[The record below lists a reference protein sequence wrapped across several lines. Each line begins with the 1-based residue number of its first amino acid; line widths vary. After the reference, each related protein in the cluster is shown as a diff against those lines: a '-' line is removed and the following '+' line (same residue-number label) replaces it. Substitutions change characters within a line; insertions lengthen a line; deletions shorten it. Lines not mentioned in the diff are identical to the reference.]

1 MYRLNQIRR
10 TLHEG
15 RVELRSVVDP
25 EDSRAGVARRVCEA
39 FGFRDARGRLQQA
52 SCTAVLR
59 ELDEAGL
66 IRLPPPRNRGG
77 GGGRPRGLGH
87 AVPLPAD
94 VPDRVDQVA
103 RLRLILV
110 ETTEQRRLW
119 TEMVAREHARGAA
132 CHAGHQLRYLIGS
145 AHGWLGA
152 VGFAAPAQHLAA
164 RDAWIG
170 WDRETRAQH
179 LHRVLGMSRFLI
191 RTPCRNLASKALG
204 LCLRTVTGDFE
215 KRYGYRPLLVETF
228 VDLSRHDGASLRAA
242 NWQLAGES
250 AGRGRRA
257 RPGAPPVGVKAIYMY
272 ALDREWRRL
281 LGVPAPVSVPL
292 DPADGLDRESWA
304 ENEFGGAPLGDKR
317 LTRRLVTSAAV
328 QAEHPGSSFVS
339 AAQGR
344 SALVSGYYRMIEHP
358 DESAVNPENILAAHR
373 QRTLQ
378 RMQGQDVALCI
389 QDGSDLNFAT
399 RPSCKNLGII
409 SKNRNSSG
417 TLGLHMHTTLVA
429 NDDGLPLGIPRIEYD
444 APDGTSEKNKP
455 PEDRK
460 TQRTGAAGLTCRRAR
475 RHAGGD
481 GKAISCSPFS
491 ANSGMLLVR
500 AKHDRKLGKDLPK
513 LFDKVRAEP
522 VRQRLE
528 IHIERSSARNSARG
542 QKAKDGREARDA
554 RVALRWCMVDLP
566 APARKTEPVRLTLV
580 HVKEEEDP
588 GGEALEWFLLT
599 TLPVTSCKEALQVL
613 EWYRLRWRIEDWH
626 KVLKCEVEEIAHRTA
641 ERIKRAVTL
650 NAVIAWRLAVMTLL
664 GRETPELP
672 AEVMFSDVG
681 VLRDFATD
689 RKLPEPLDL
698 GTAVLTMAML
708 GGYLKRKR
716 DGPPGYKVIW
726 VGNSRL
732 NIMVQAYELRNR
744 VAAAEPHHQLRPDKT
759 CD

>member
-15 RVELRSVVDP
+15 QVELRSVVDP

-59 ELDEAGL
+59 DLDEAGL

-110 ETTEQRRLW
+110 ETAEQRRLW

-191 RTPCRNLASKALG
+191 RAPCRNLASKALG

-292 DPADGLDRESWA
+292 GPADGLDRESWA

-344 SALVSGYYRMIEHP
+344 NALVSGYYRMIEHP
-358 DESAVNPENILAAHR
+358 DESDVNPDNILAAHR

-399 RPSCKNLGII
+399 RPGCKSLGII

-460 TQRTGAAGLTCRRAR
+460 TQRWIRGLRDCSELAAALDGTRVISVMDRE
-475 RHAGGD
+475 GD
-481 GKAISCSPFS
+481 FFELFTVQRQLG
-491 ANSGMLLVR
+491 NVDLLVR

-566 APARKTEPVRLTLV
+566 APARKTKPVRLTLV

-613 EWYRLRWRIEDWH
+613 EWYRLRWR
-626 KVLKCEVEEIAHRTA
+626 A
-641 ERIKRAVTL
+641 
-650 NAVIAWRLAVMTLL
+650 
-664 GRETPELP
+664 
-672 AEVMFSDVG
+672 
-681 VLRDFATD
+681 
-689 RKLPEPLDL
+689 
-698 GTAVLTMAML
+698 GT
-708 GGYLKRKR
+708 RF
-716 DGPPGYKVIW
+716 
-726 VGNSRL
+726 
-732 NIMVQAYELRNR
+732 
-744 VAAAEPHHQLRPDKT
+744 
-759 CD
+759 